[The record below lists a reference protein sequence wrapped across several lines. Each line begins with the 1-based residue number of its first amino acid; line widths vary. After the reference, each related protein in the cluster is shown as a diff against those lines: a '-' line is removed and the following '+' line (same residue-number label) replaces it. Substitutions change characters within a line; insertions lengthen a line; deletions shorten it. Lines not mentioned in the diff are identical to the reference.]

1 MRELEEEASQE
12 RGTEPRGQKGNAEEA
27 EGGAEE
33 ELPCRLQQEGS
44 PQEADAMDQQHL
56 SL

>member
-1 MRELEEEASQE
+1 MEEEASQE